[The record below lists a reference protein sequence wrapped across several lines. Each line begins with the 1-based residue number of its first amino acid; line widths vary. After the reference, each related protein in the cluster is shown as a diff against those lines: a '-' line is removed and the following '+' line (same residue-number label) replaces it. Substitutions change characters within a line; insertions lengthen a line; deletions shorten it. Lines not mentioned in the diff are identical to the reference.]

1 MSKCYWNSNLPHKD
15 SILNLLFDPDCILHS
30 YVLEFDDFLAPL
42 VIVDR
47 FPRLIDLILADVHP
61 HDAVKV
67 IGEGEGAQSGA
78 ATDVDG
84 QRFPR
89 WRPKQD
95 IYYVMQIKEDSLLLQ

>member
-1 MSKCYWNSNLPHKD
+1 M
-15 SILNLLFDPDCILHS
+15 NLLFDPDCILHS

-84 QRFPR
+84 QRFLR
-89 WRPKQD
+89 WRPKQEHLQSSHLKVPIWPQD
-95 IYYVMQIKEDSLLLQ
+95 QILVYTRLRVYLG